1 MFAFLLISGG
11 TNGNLNVTC
20 GSSAKTTITTTTSTQ
35 LFNASSPFVSSRVS
49 TSVVNTT
56 GNTDANPS
64 SNTINASY
72 GSMSMESTQDDP
84 EMLCK

>member
-20 GSSAKTTITTTTSTQ
+20 GSSAKTTITTTSTQ
-35 LFNASSPFVSSRVS
+35 LFNASSLFVSSRVS